1 MATTTYEGKMK
12 LNSMK
17 AGMGPPMRKL
27 KEGYNKVN
35 AETFRIDVNRKNQEK
50 QEKQDVSRNIKQV
63 EMPLFPMKMAD
74 PYNIKNLKLE

>member
-35 AETFRIDVNRKNQEK
+35 AETFRIDVNRKNQ
-50 QEKQDVSRNIKQV
+50 
-63 EMPLFPMKMAD
+63 
-74 PYNIKNLKLE
+74 